1 MLKQN
6 DPLSFWKNTLLSTF
20 PMQQLGWLHILILLC
35 GYVALDWV
43 SYIHA
48 LHGLNITPWSPAPA
62 LGLVFLIRFGR
73 HAVLPL
79 MVAILLADLW
89 VRQLSAPLLSSIGV
103 AGLLAL
109 GYWAIAEA
117 LRRRLVHLDITKI
130 RQGLFEWVGIIALGT
145 LIVSLLFVSLQSW
158 RGLIPT
164 GGWLQALIRY
174 WVGDGV
180 GILITMPI
188 LWMLHDDRG
197 RAHIVSLLLS
207 RNTLGYLLG
216 TGLAMWVAFGHGD
229 QVQSSYFYVLFLP
242 VAWAATRQG
251 LSGAVFSA
259 VIVQIGIIGSVQLQG
274 FPAITV
280 LEIQILTV
288 ALVLFG
294 FFIGIVVDEKQ
305 RVSKEL
311 QESLRLAAAGEMAG
325 ALAHELNQ
333 PLSALTTYGA
343 ACEKLIEKGAST
355 EQLRETVSRMVE
367 ESYRAAEVLRR
378 LRDFFRSGSTRL
390 ESVQLETLLLKATA
404 PFQAKLQSQG
414 IEIRV
419 DVGPPCTLLA
429 DSLQLGVVL
438 RNLIS
443 NAVDAVSSQ
452 PQGPRQ
458 IILSAAPVGLGRVR
472 IRIEDSGPGL
482 SAESAV
488 ASFDA
493 FQSSKSNGLGLG
505 LSISRA
511 IVEAHGGSLRAEVA
525 GFGLFIM
532 ELPSE
537 RDPGNDAQHLH
548 R

>member
-1 MLKQN
+1 M
-6 DPLSFWKNTLLSTF
+6 STF
-20 PMQQLGWLHILILLC
+20 PVQQLGWRHVLILLC
-35 GYVALDWV
+35 GYIALDWV

-62 LGLVFLIRFGR
+62 LGLVFLIRFGKR
-73 HAVLPL
+73 AILPL
-79 MVAILLADLW
+79 MLAILLADLW
-89 VRQLSAPLLSSIGV
+89 VRQLSAPLPGSIGMS
-103 AGLLAL
+103 GLLAL
-109 GYWAIAEA
+109 GYWGIAEGM
-117 LRRRLVHLDITKI
+117 RRRLGHLEITKV
-130 RQGLFEWVGIIALGT
+130 RQGLLEWVGIIALGT
-145 LIVSLLFVSLQSW
+145 LIVSLLFVSLQFW

-164 GGWLQALIRY
+164 GGWLQALVRY

-180 GILITMPI
+180 GILITMPM
-188 LWMLHDDRG
+188 LWMLHDDRS
-197 RAHIVSLLLS
+197 RAHIAILLRS
-207 RNTLGYLLG
+207 KHTFVYLLG
-216 TGLAMWVAFGHGD
+216 TGVAMWVAFGHGD
-229 QVQSSYFYVLFLP
+229 HGQSSYFYVLFLP
-242 VAWAATRQG
+242 VAWAAARQG
-251 LSGAVFSA
+251 LTGAVISA

-274 FPAITV
+274 FPAVTV

-294 FFIGIVVDEKQ
+294 FFMGVVVDEKQ
-305 RVSKEL
+305 RVSIEL

-355 EQLRETVSRMVE
+355 EQLRDTVSRMVE

-390 ESVQLETLLLKATA
+390 APVQLETLLLKATA
-404 PFQAKLQSQG
+404 PFHTKLQSLG
-414 IEIRV
+414 IALRM

-443 NAVDAVSSQ
+443 NAVDAVSNQ
-452 PQGPRQ
+452 AQGPRY
-458 IILSAAPVGLGRVR
+458 IILSAAPAGEARVR

-482 SAESAV
+482 SPESVV
-488 ASFDA
+488 ASFEA
-493 FQSSKSNGLGLG
+493 FQSTKSNGLGLG

-511 IVEAHGGSLRAEVA
+511 IVEAHGGSLRAEIA
-525 GFGLFIM
+525 DFGLFIV
-532 ELPSE
+532 ELPTE
-537 RDPGNDAQHLH
+537 GNTDHDTQHLH

>member
-6 DPLSFWKNTLLSTF
+6 DPLSFWVKTLLSTF
-20 PMQQLGWLHILILLC
+20 PMQRPGWQHILILLS

-62 LGLVFLIRFGR
+62 LGLVFLIRFGKK
-73 HAVLPL
+73 AVLPL
-79 MVAILLADLW
+79 ILAIFLADLW
-89 VRQLSAPLLSSIGV
+89 VRDLSAPLPSSIGV
-103 AGLLAL
+103 AGMLAL
-109 GYWAIAEA
+109 GYWGIAEA
-117 LRRRLVHLDITKI
+117 LRRRLAHLDINKI
-130 RQGLFEWVGIIALGT
+130 RQGLVEWVAIIALGT
-145 LIVSLLFVSLQSW
+145 LIVSLLFVSLQTW
-158 RGLIPT
+158 MGLIPA

-188 LWMLHDDRG
+188 LWMMHDDHG
-197 RAHIVSLLLS
+197 RAHIASLLLS
-207 RNTLGYLLG
+207 KNTWSYLLG
-216 TGLAMWVAFGHGD
+216 TGVAMWIVFGHGD
-229 QVQSSYFYVLFLP
+229 EVQSSYFYILFLP
-242 VAWAATRQG
+242 VAWAAARQG

-274 FPAITV
+274 IPAITV
-280 LEIQILTV
+280 LEIQILTA

-305 RVSKEL
+305 RISMEL
-311 QESLRLAAAGEMAG
+311 QDSLRLAAAGEMAG

-343 ACEKLIEKGAST
+343 ACEKLIERGAST
-355 EQLRETVSRMVE
+355 ERLRETVSRMVE

-378 LRDFFRSGSTRL
+378 LRDFFRSGSTQL
-390 ESVQLETLLLKATA
+390 EPVELETLLLKATA
-404 PFQAKLQSQG
+404 PFRTKLQSLG
-414 IEIRV
+414 IELRV
-419 DVGPPCTLLA
+419 NNVPSCTLLA
-429 DSLQLGVVL
+429 DSLQLGVVM
-438 RNLIS
+438 RNLLS
-443 NAVDAVSSQ
+443 NAMEAVSGQ
-452 PQGPRQ
+452 PQGQRH
-458 IILSAAPVGLGRVR
+458 IILSAVPAGVGRVR
-472 IRIEDSGPGL
+472 VRIEDSGPGL

-493 FQSSKSNGLGLG
+493 FQSSKSHGLGLG

-511 IVEAHGGSLRAEVA
+511 IVEAHGGSLRAVVA
-525 GFGLFIM
+525 SFGLFIM
-532 ELPSE
+532 ELPTE
-537 RDPGNDAQHLH
+537 RDTGNDTQDLH

>member
-6 DPLSFWKNTLLSTF
+6 DPLSFWVKTLLSTS
-20 PMQQLGWLHILILLC
+20 PMQRLGWQHILILLC

-62 LGLVFLIRFGR
+62 MGLVFLIRFGKK
-73 HAVLPL
+73 AVLPL
-79 MVAILLADLW
+79 IVAIFLADLW
-89 VRQLSAPLLSSIGV
+89 VRDLSGPLPSSIGV

-109 GYWAIAEA
+109 GYWGIAET
-117 LRRRLVHLDITKI
+117 LRRRLVHLDITRI
-130 RQGLFEWVGIIALGT
+130 RQGLLEWVGIIALGT

-158 RGLIPT
+158 RGLIPA

-174 WVGDGV
+174 WVGDSV

-197 RAHIVSLLLS
+197 RTHIAGLLLS
-207 RNTLGYLLG
+207 RDTWGYLVG
-216 TGLAMWVAFGHGD
+216 TGVAMWVAFGNGD

-251 LSGAVFSA
+251 LSGAVISA

-305 RVSKEL
+305 RVSMEL

-333 PLSALTTYGA
+333 PLSALTTYGT
-343 ACEKLIEKGAST
+343 ACEKLIERKAST
-355 EQLRETVSRMVE
+355 QQLRETVSRMVE

-390 ESVQLETLLLKATA
+390 EPVQLDALLHNATA
-404 PFQAKLQSQG
+404 PFQEKLRTMG
-414 IEIRV
+414 IELRV
-419 DVGPPCTLLA
+419 DAGPPRTLLA

-438 RNLIS
+438 RNLLS

-452 PQGPRQ
+452 AQGQRH
-458 IILSAAPVGLGRVR
+458 IILSAAPVESGRVR

-511 IVEAHGGSLRAEVA
+511 IVEAHGGSLRAVVA
-525 GFGLFIM
+525 SFGLFIM
-532 ELPSE
+532 ELPTE
-537 RDPGNDAQHLH
+537 RDTGNDTQDLH